1 MHQFS
6 CFFFFFRFLAWKML
20 KSIFRRA
27 GWNIQ
32 QIGDSF
38 YILMLNYYQYYFFQ
52 LQIKLQCLKA
62 ADVQQ
67 AWLRLTTLPMLPPL
81 LTSMVKLPSITNPY
95 FYYGVHFGSFY
106 RYIKQVKKHFS
117 FKPQSKLVKYKC
129 LAKTNVDFLHMHKV
143 IKNIFYLLS

>member
-6 CFFFFFRFLAWKML
+6 CFFFLFRFLARKML

-38 YILMLNYYQYYFFQ
+38 YIFMLNYYQYYFFQ

-81 LTSMVKLPSITNPY
+81 LISMVKLPSITNPY
-95 FYYGVHFGSFY
+95 FYYGVHFVSFY
-106 RYIKQVKKHFS
+106 QNIKQVKKHFS
-117 FKPQSKLVKYKC
+117 FKPQSKLLKYENSFISSHFLVSST
-129 LAKTNVDFLHMHKV
+129 LASF
-143 IKNIFYLLS
+143 S